1 MNRWRLWIFRFIAI
15 TLVPLFL
22 LILLE
27 GGLRII
33 GFGFPSSFIVKCKA
47 EGRKAFCE
55 NNQFGKLFFPP
66 QFAREPRSF
75 IISAHKSRNTYRI
88 FVFGGSAAEGDP
100 EPSYGFSRILQVML
114 QDQYPQVDFEVINL
128 GMTAINSHVVYQI
141 AKDIVPHKGDL
152 FIIFLG
158 NNEVVG
164 PFGAGTVFSP
174 FSPNLSFIRAT
185 VFIKSTRVG
194 QSIGKLIDL
203 MKGGQLT
210 NENWGGM
217 EMFLQ
222 NQLRA
227 DDPGLEM
234 VYQHFRSNLEDILQM
249 AKKNGT
255 QTILSTVAVNLRD
268 NAPFASLHRPDLK
281 NGEKEKWETYYQSG
295 VLQED
300 QGNYD
305 QAIEHY
311 LDAANIDNQF
321 ADLQF
326 RLGKSFWELGRFE
339 EARRG
344 YILARDW
351 DALRFRADTK
361 INHIIRSLG
370 ENRSGEGIHPLD
382 ADRLISENSLHGV
395 PGNDLFYEH
404 AHMNFKGNY
413 LIASQLLRQIEAIL
427 PTELQEGKKDHPF
440 LTEEEASRRLARTGY
455 DRYRIAYD
463 ILSRTKRPPFSY
475 QQNHSTQITQR
486 EKALAELRSYTNLDA
501 LKKAAVQ
508 YREAIIGNPN
518 DPWLYYNYAVL
529 LENSENPSG
538 ASELLKRFTQFL
550 PQYYPAHEK
559 IASALIRQGYF
570 DESILHSSEALRIK
584 PNFSPSAFTKAFA
597 LRKKGSLD
605 ESIKILQNLSKL
617 SSDISS
623 SAYNQI
629 GQIRVQQGKL
639 DNAIEAFT
647 KAIQKHESNQKI
659 IPSEIYTNLGMT
671 LKQLGRSQKA
681 FQAFQKAIGG
691 YQKEINRNP
700 KSSRTYLALGGT
712 LIEIGELED
721 ATLNFQNAVRLNP
734 TEILYHLYLID
745 VYEAQGRLEEG
756 IKAAHE
762 ASKIMLNL
770 DRKEEAEKLKGYI
783 QAFNAEISQKGNFFQ
798 N

>member
-33 GFGFPSSFIVKCKA
+33 GFGFPSSFIVKCKT
-47 EGRKAFCE
+47 EGRKTFCE

-75 IISAHKSRNTYRI
+75 TISAHKPRNTYRI

-227 DDPGLEM
+227 DDPGLEQ
-234 VYQHFRSNLEDILQM
+234 VYQHFRSNLEDILQR

-268 NAPFASLHRPDLK
+268 NAPFASLHHPDLN
-281 NGEKEKWETYYQSG
+281 NGKKEKWETHYQSG
-295 VLQED
+295 IQQET

-311 LDAANIDNQF
+311 LEAAKIDDQF
-321 ADLQF
+321 ADLQY
-326 RLGKSFWELGRFE
+326 RLGQSFWALGKFE
-339 EARRG
+339 EARTR
-344 YILARDW
+344 YLLARDW

-370 ENRSGEGIHPLD
+370 ENRSGEGIHVLD

-427 PTELQEGKKDHPF
+427 PTELQEGKKDRPK
-440 LTEEEASRRLARTGY
+440 LTEEEASGRLARTGY

-463 ILSRTKRPPFSY
+463 ILSRTKRPPFTY
-475 QQNHSTQITQR
+475 QLYHSTQITQR
-486 EKALAELRSYTNLDA
+486 EKTLAELLSYTKLEE
-501 LKKAAVQ
+501 LIKAAVQ
-508 YREAIIGNPN
+508 YREAIIKNPE

-529 LENSENPSG
+529 LENSENPQG
-538 ASELLKRFTQFL
+538 AAELLKRFTLFL

-559 IASALIRQGYF
+559 IASTLIRQGYF
-570 DESILHSSEALRIK
+570 DEAILHSSEALRIM
-584 PNFSPSAFTKAFA
+584 PNFYPSAFTKAFA
-597 LRKKGSLD
+597 LRKKGALD

-617 SSDISS
+617 NPNISS

-629 GQIRVQQGKL
+629 GQIRVQQGDL
-639 DNAIEAFT
+639 DKAVEAFV
-647 KAIQKHESNQKI
+647 KAIQKHESTQEN
-659 IPSEIYTNLGMT
+659 IPSEIYTNLGLT
-671 LKQLGRSQKA
+671 LKQLGQHEKA
-681 FQAFQKAIGG
+681 FQAFRKAIRGS
-691 YQKEINRNP
+691 QKEIDRNP
-700 KSSRTYLALGGT
+700 KSSRTHLALGRT
-712 LIEIGELED
+712 FVEIGELEK
-721 ATLNFQNAVRLNP
+721 AIVQFQNAVRLNP
-734 TEILYHLYLID
+734 TEILFHLNLINA
-745 VYEAQGRLEEG
+745 YEVQGRLEEG
-756 IKAAHE
+756 MKAAQE

-770 DRKEEAEKLKGYI
+770 DRREEAEKLQDYL
-783 QAFNAEISQKGNFFQ
+783 QALNAKISQKE
-798 N
+798 